1 MIKNTLKN
9 TLKNKLKQTLKQT
22 LYKTQQSQRAKHKKH
37 TKLTQNP
44 NIKYINSKFNK
55 NKNIQTN
62 KKNVQYLRSIENL
75 DRIRSRTHKYMQVLP
90 QNLNNKP
97 TSTHILINKLINKQ
111 GNNSVKQKGGM
122 FGIDSAVFKWNMN
135 KFNKIITKLN
145 KYDVNM
151 QNEINAYT
159 IQLKIFKDR
168 ALEKATLLTE
178 LLNNYRQKIIFNIY
192 ENNEIINADNPSIIE
207 KSKIINSNK
216 ILDTHILTLIKG
228 AQQIDNEI
236 GKDMPEYNRLIKSFN
251 TKQTQ
256 FTKITSDYA
265 NDIMFI
271 TKIKELKRSYDT
283 ILEASSSSDTLK
295 ENPNDILS
303 KADKAKLTKS
313 QRAKII
319 QFEEHKKDYMN
330 VIKMNDSE
338 LEKRRFIEGSLI
350 AILKETED
358 YKAQFGTYKGIK
370 KIKDSGALDTQM
382 YGINC
387 ETGGLICDWR
397 DKYNDFAEGLLDIID
412 NCKEC
417 IIKITIIYE
426 SIKNCKVNLATI
438 VAKSDISR
446 SQEQHALSM
455 ILMEKDINEL
465 KDLFEA
471 IKVILIEFKFLFY
484 DQKPASQLLNNYN
497 EIIMNLNYIEL
508 KLSKYNTIF
517 ESIEE
522 LKNKDKDKLQAGG
535 ATSGA
540 SSTTSTSGTTSSTT
554 STSATSGTPEEKKEA
569 AAKATT
575 KETETRK
582 NTEDDANTKAKAIE
596 TETKKNTEA
605 NAKTS
610 YQKAKT
616 QAIETYTMTK
626 THHYTDTNPII
637 KDEIFEF
644 KKFCLKLKEKN
655 NLKFLTLN
663 ESDISVIENTNKDIY
678 KLIET
683 LNAENSNSNSFDT
696 PQIYNIVF
704 RKIIENFKN
713 CELLINNHNESS
725 SHTTQSHISIPNI
738 KKNNEVNTNNLKSI
752 HIQLKQIQSHIQKLK
767 DQRAQI
773 DIPTDKPTDKTLKV
787 LDSKSS
793 SDKIKEFIS
802 KINKIE
808 YNNKDNPET
817 NIKAFTTV
825 IQKEINPPITTKT
838 ELPINPS
845 LIKDILRF
853 MNKDEIVSNYSMEKE
868 NITRELK
875 TIKNELSILTK
886 LNNNTTNTSNPIK
899 TITNLIRSLVN
910 ILGDIKIIEPKIVAI
925 KVDTPKP
932 VVVEYARWIVKQ
944 ADKEFNDERPMAS
957 TKALESLRIKNTE
970 LKIPEAIET
979 TSAEIYKLI
988 LHLRITITGKTQ
1000 GNIIDNL
1007 RKEFKDIEEFKKLD
1021 KFKELVA
1028 GIKKMYPPPI
1038 EKDKFKIKPNA
1049 IACKILQNIRLII
1062 GYNIIDDLPQEISKL
1077 FTDTEMSYGYCPE
1090 LMQKINKD
1098 EQPQNQQ
1105 QNPNSQFTS
1114 NIIY

>member
-1 MIKNTLKN
+1 MIKKTLKK
-9 TLKNKLKQTLKQT
+9 TLKKTIKKS
-22 LYKTQQSQRAKHKKH
+22 LYKTQHEQRDKHKKN

-55 NKNIQTN
+55 NKKIQTN
-62 KKNVQYLRSIENL
+62 KKNEQYLRSIENL
-75 DRIRSRTHKYMQVLP
+75 DRISSRTHKYIQVLP

-97 TSTHILINKLINKQ
+97 TSTHMLIDTLNNKN
-111 GNNSVKQKGGM
+111 GNNNVKQKGGL

-135 KFNKIITKLN
+135 RFNKIITKLN

-159 IQLKIFKDR
+159 IQLKIFKER
-168 ALEKATLLTE
+168 ALDKATLLTE

-192 ENNEIINADNPSIIE
+192 ENNEIINADTPSTIE

-283 ILEASSSSDTLK
+283 ILEASSSSDTLT
-295 ENPNDILS
+295 ENPNNILS

-358 YKAQFGTYKGIK
+358 YKAQFGTYKGTK

-446 SQEQHALSM
+446 SQEQHASSM

-535 ATSGA
+535 ASGA
-540 SSTTSTSGTTSSTT
+540 SSASSASSGGT
-554 STSATSGTPEEKKEA
+554 TSATSGTSGGTTSGTIDTTTSTTTSTTSSTDAKKEA
-569 AAKATT
+569 TATIKEAKKRT
-575 KETETRK
+575 
-582 NTEDDANTKAKAIE
+582 DA
-596 TETKKNTEA
+596 ETKTNTEA

-610 YQKAKT
+610 YPQT
-616 QAIETYTMTK
+616 QTKAIEAYTIPK
-626 THHYTDTNPII
+626 THNYTDSNPIS
-637 KDEIFEF
+637 KDEISAF
-644 KKFCLKLKEKN
+644 KKICLTLKNKE
-655 NLKFLTLN
+655 NLKILHLN

-683 LNAENSNSNSFDT
+683 LNAENSNSFDT

-713 CELLINNHNESS
+713 CDLLIKNNNESS
-725 SHTTQSHISIPNI
+725 SHTPQSHISIPNI
-738 KKNNEVNTNNLKSI
+738 KKHNEVNTTNLKSI

-787 LDSKSS
+787 LDSKPS
-793 SDKIKEFIS
+793 SDKIKDFIS
-802 KINKIE
+802 KINKID

-817 NIKAFTTV
+817 NIKAFATV

-838 ELPINPS
+838 DLPINPS

-899 TITNLIRSLVN
+899 TITNLIRTLVN

-957 TKALESLRIKNTE
+957 TKALEALRIKNTE

-1000 GNIIDNL
+1000 SNIIDNL
-1007 RKEFKDIEEFKKLD
+1007 RKEFKDVEEFKKLD
-1021 KFKELVA
+1021 KFRELVA

-1090 LMQKINKD
+1090 LMQKLNKD